1 MASLEKYLFYL
12 LVFSLPFQTRLI
24 LFQWGS
30 SSSFGTSGGFNE
42 YQAAFF
48 YFTDFLIA
56 LIFISCL
63 WRSIRTGSFGWRS
76 IFASHSD
83 FLLAAFVIIAGVS
96 LYWANNFGLGIY
108 QFLKLV
114 EFVWLFFY
122 IKNNFAVLNFS
133 HALWFLFSSAVFQAL
148 LADWQ
153 WHNQSSIG
161 LKLLGESVLDP
172 NLAGVAKLDIPNA
185 KLIRP
190 YGTFPHPNILAAFLS
205 AAIFIF
211 YWLYLSNK
219 KPYGRIQISEWL
231 KFLAFFILLLGLF
244 LTFSR
249 LIIITFI
256 LAGVIFFWLSK
267 RLGKD
272 DLIFKQRRQVL
283 LYLSA
288 IFTFI
293 FLFLMRP
300 EMFGRFGQLS
310 LAEQSVSLRWLYN
323 EIAALMIANNPL
335 TGVGF
340 GNFTNRM
347 AEFLPYGT
355 SLESWAIQP
364 VHNIYLLIAAETG
377 VIGLFFFL
385 WFLISIVIKTIG
397 SLRLNFT
404 LERLTLLLITLAFLF
419 IGLFDHFF
427 LTLQQGHLMLWIILA
442 LLTVASAHSTTD
454 STQASEA

>member
-63 WRSIRTGSFGWRS
+63 WRAIRTGSFGWRS

-133 HALWFLFSSAVFQAL
+133 HTLWFLFSSAVFQAL

-161 LKLLGESVLDP
+161 LKFLGESVLDP

-249 LIIITFI
+249 LIII
-256 LAGVIFFWLSK
+256 
-267 RLGKD
+267 
-272 DLIFKQRRQVL
+272 
-283 LYLSA
+283 
-288 IFTFI
+288 TFI

>member
-63 WRSIRTGSFGWRS
+63 WRAIRTGSFGWRS

-83 FLLAAFVIIAGVS
+83 FLLAAFVIIVGVS

-122 IKNNFAVLNFS
+122 VKNNFAVLNLS
-133 HALWFLFSSAVFQAL
+133 HALWFLFSSA
-148 LADWQ
+148 
-153 WHNQSSIG
+153 
-161 LKLLGESVLDP
+161 
-172 NLAGVAKLDIPNA
+172 
-185 KLIRP
+185 
-190 YGTFPHPNILAAFLS
+190 
-205 AAIFIF
+205 IFIF
-211 YWLYLSNK
+211 YWFYLSNK

-288 IFTFI
+288 IFPFI

-323 EIAALMIANNPL
+323 EIASLMIANNPL
-335 TGVGF
+335 TGVGL

-385 WFLISIVIKTIG
+385 WFLISVVIKTIG

>member
-1 MASLEKYLFYL
+1 MLSLEKYLFYL

-63 WRSIRTGSFGWRS
+63 WRAIRTGSFGWRS

-122 IKNNFAVLNFS
+122 VKNNFAVLNLS

-211 YWLYLSNK
+211 YWFYLSNK

-256 LAGVIFFWLSK
+256 LAGVI
-267 RLGKD
+267 
-272 DLIFKQRRQVL
+272 
-283 LYLSA
+283 
-288 IFTFI
+288 
-293 FLFLMRP
+293 
-300 EMFGRFGQLS
+300 
-310 LAEQSVSLRWLYN
+310 
-323 EIAALMIANNPL
+323 
-335 TGVGF
+335 
-340 GNFTNRM
+340 
-347 AEFLPYGT
+347 
-355 SLESWAIQP
+355 
-364 VHNIYLLIAAETG
+364 
-377 VIGLFFFL
+377 
-385 WFLISIVIKTIG
+385 
-397 SLRLNFT
+397 
-404 LERLTLLLITLAFLF
+404 
-419 IGLFDHFF
+419 
-427 LTLQQGHLMLWIILA
+427 
-442 LLTVASAHSTTD
+442 
-454 STQASEA
+454 

>member
-1 MASLEKYLFYL
+1 MLSLEKYLFYL

-63 WRSIRTGSFGWRS
+63 WRAIRTGSFGWRS

-96 LYWANNFGLGIY
+96 LYWANNFGLGVY
-108 QFLKLV
+108 QFLKLA

-122 IKNNFAVLNFS
+122 VKNNFAVLNLS

-300 EMFGRFGQLS
+300 EMFGRLHKSNGRIPALRDVFGKLGDSAGSQHLS
-310 LAEQSVSLRWLYN
+310 ADCRRDRRHRPFLLFMVFDKHCHKNYRLAPAELYSG
-323 EIAALMIANNPL
+323 AADPAFNHARL
-335 TGVGF
+335 
-340 GNFTNRM
+340 
-347 AEFLPYGT
+347 
-355 SLESWAIQP
+355 
-364 VHNIYLLIAAETG
+364 
-377 VIGLFFFL
+377 
-385 WFLISIVIKTIG
+385 SIH
-397 SLRLNFT
+397 RPF
-404 LERLTLLLITLAFLF
+404 
-419 IGLFDHFF
+419 
-427 LTLQQGHLMLWIILA
+427 
-442 LLTVASAHSTTD
+442 
-454 STQASEA
+454 